1 MKKCLKKIC
10 DCLVPDDVFKCLK
23 INVLTLTMKQK
34 EDFTEEEFKK
44 LDKKISDTYIC
55 RSQYEKYREDTKY
68 SAQQKPY
75 QKLL

>member
-10 DCLVPDDVFKCLK
+10 DCLVPEDVFKCLN
-23 INVLTLTMKQK
+23 IACVSITMRQSD
-34 EDFTEEEFKK
+34 EMTQEEFKK

-68 SAQQKPY
+68 SVQQEPY
-75 QKLL
+75 QKLQ